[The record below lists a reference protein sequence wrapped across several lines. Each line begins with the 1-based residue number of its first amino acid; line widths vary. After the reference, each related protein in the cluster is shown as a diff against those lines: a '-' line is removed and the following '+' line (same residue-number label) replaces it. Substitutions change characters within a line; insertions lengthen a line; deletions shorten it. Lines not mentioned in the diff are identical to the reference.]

1 MSVEISTLVT
11 ILAAGITLM
20 LLSYL
25 YRENLFFRIAEHAYI
40 GAAAAYT
47 TLISIDSM
55 WINYLYPR
63 VARGEWWFW
72 LTVPIGLLYLFFF
85 TRKYFYFYRYPT
97 AIVLGVSIGTIV
109 ARYIKTQFLEQIR
122 YTISDSTTTV
132 VILPKPIDGILLA
145 IGVVTALFYFY
156 FTIEFKGPLNTIA
169 KIGRYTLV
177 AGFGGSFA
185 LTIMSRVT
193 LFIGRLRFLYFTHP
207 APYVCVL
214 AGIVLIIGIIMDYMK
229 KGKTGQT

>member
-1 MSVEISTLVT
+1 MSLSIPTLAT
-11 ILAAGITLM
+11 IMAAGITLM

-25 YRENLFFRIAEHAYI
+25 YRENIFFRIAEHAYI

-47 TLISIDSM
+47 TLVNIDTA
-55 WINYLYPR
+55 WANYLYPH
-63 VARGEWWFW
+63 VAKGEWWW
-72 LTVPIGLLYLFFF
+72 WITVPIGLLYLFFF
-85 TRKYFYFYRYPT
+85 TRKYFYLYRYPT
-97 AIVLGVSIGTIV
+97 ALYLGVSIGTIV

-122 YTISDSTTTV
+122 STITDTTGTA
-132 VILPKPIDGILLA
+132 ILLPKPIDGILVA
-145 IGVVTALFYFY
+145 IGVLTALFYFY

-193 LFIGRLRFLYFTHP
+193 LFIGRLRFLYFTDP

-214 AGIVLIIGIIMDYMK
+214 AGIVLIIGIAMDYMK
-229 KGKTGQT
+229 KSKTA

>member
-1 MSVEISTLVT
+1 MSLNIPTLAT
-11 ILAAGITLM
+11 IMAAGITLM

-25 YRENLFFRIAEHAYI
+25 YRENIFFRIAEHAYI

-47 TLISIDSM
+47 TLVNIDTA
-55 WINYLYPR
+55 WANYLYPH
-63 VARGEWWFW
+63 VAKGEWWW
-72 LTVPIGLLYLFFF
+72 WITVPIGLLYLFFF
-85 TRKYFYFYRYPT
+85 TRKYFYLYRYPT
-97 AIVLGVSIGTIV
+97 ALYLGVSIGTIV

-122 YTISDSTTTV
+122 STITDTTGTV
-132 VILPKPIDGILLA
+132 VLLPKPIDGILIA
-145 IGVVTALFYFY
+145 IGVLTALFYFY

-193 LFIGRLRFLYFTHP
+193 LFIGRLRFLYFTDP

-214 AGIVLIIGIIMDYMK
+214 AGIVLIIGIAMDYMK
-229 KGKTGQT
+229 KSKTA

>member
-1 MSVEISTLVT
+1 MSVDIPTLAT
-11 ILAAGITLM
+11 IMAAGITLM

-25 YRENLFFRIAEHAYI
+25 YRENIFFRIAEHAYI

-47 TLISIDSM
+47 TLVNIDTA
-55 WINYLYPR
+55 WANYLYPH
-63 VARGEWWFW
+63 VANGEWWW
-72 LTVPIGLLYLFFF
+72 WITVPIGLLYLFFF
-85 TRKYFYFYRYPT
+85 TRKYFYLYRYPT
-97 AIVLGVSIGTIV
+97 ALYLGVSIGTIV

-122 YTISDSTTTV
+122 STITDTTGTV
-132 VILPKPIDGILLA
+132 VLLPKPIDGILVA
-145 IGVVTALFYFY
+145 IGVLTALFYFY

-193 LFIGRLRFLYFTHP
+193 LFIGRLRFLYFTYP
-207 APYVCVL
+207 APYICVL
-214 AGIVLIIGIIMDYMK
+214 AGIVLIIGIAMDYMK
-229 KGKTGQT
+229 KSKTA